1 MVVIPGDLVYRGAS
15 GIRDRGIV
23 MSTHNNFVLYS
34 LYSLGPATIGGE
46 ISFMR
51 QSGFTT
57 IVIGMF
63 HIGNPEVA
71 KNTQLGDIIFN
82 GDRPLVIRDG
92 KYVANA
98 PDWPGQIA
106 QLKQGTTS
114 VTKVY
119 ACFGG
124 GGTVQDFSTIKSIYE
139 NNGKSFKGTMLQKNL
154 EVFRRVFP
162 AFDGIDMD
170 CEDIYDLPSFV
181 AFCDLMIGLGF
192 DITFCPYQDPQF
204 WNAALAKVS
213 TAHRGA
219 VKWWNLQCYDGGAGN
234 NPQDWWPANAQP
246 GYIIPGDWVRFWD
259 PGQQAWA
266 GDCPQDM
273 ENLFATFAKQTAV
286 GGGFVYE
293 LDLIRDTIKNIPI
306 RGTGCQ
312 IEDPRYA
319 NIYLQYLK
327 AGLGVK

>member
-1 MVVIPGDLVYRGAS
+1 V
-15 GIRDRGIV
+15 
-23 MSTHNNFVLYS
+23 STRNNFVLYS
-34 LYSLGPATIGGE
+34 LYTLGPATIGGE
-46 ISFMR
+46 INYMR
-51 QSGFTT
+51 ESGFTT

-71 KNTQLGDIIFN
+71 KDTQLGDIIFN
-82 GDRPLVIRDG
+82 GGKPLVIRDG

-98 PDWPGQIA
+98 PHWPGQIG

-124 GGTVQDFSTIKSIYE
+124 GDPVQDFSTIKSIYE
-139 NNGKSFKGTMLQKNL
+139 KNGNSFQGTMLKKNL
-154 EVFRRVFP
+154 EVFRQVFP

-170 CEDIYDLPSFV
+170 CEDVYDLPSFV
-181 AFCDLMIGLGF
+181 AFCDMMIGLGF
-192 DITFCPYQDPQF
+192 DITFCPYAAQDF
-204 WNAALAKVS
+204 WNTALAKVS
-213 TAHRGA
+213 SAHPGA
-219 VKWWNLQCYDGGAGN
+219 VKWWNLQCYAGGAEN
-234 NPQDWWPANAQP
+234 NPKDWSPANSRP

-259 PGQQAWA
+259 PNSQAWF

-273 ENLFATFAKQTAV
+273 QNLFATFAQQTAV

-293 LDLIRDTIKNIPI
+293 LDLIRDTIKNIRV
-306 RGTGCQ
+306 RGTGCAIQ
-312 IEDPRYA
+312 EPRYA
-319 NIYLQYLK
+319 SIYLQFVK